1 MILEM
6 GSSVD
11 WLGDPKVTLIS
22 EDGHQYLC
30 HQSVLGICNENLR
43 IVFTHDKMKEYVFI
57 FQDTNHSALKE
68 LIGTA
73 YSSFDILVRNYK
85 NIFIEDYW

>member
-30 HQSVLGICNENLR
+30 HQSVLGISNENLR
-43 IVFTHDKMKEYVFI
+43 IVFTHDKK
-57 FQDTNHSALKE
+57 
-68 LIGTA
+68 
-73 YSSFDILVRNYK
+73 
-85 NIFIEDYW
+85 